1 MPRKGAVKKA
11 SGRAPD
17 RPPGRVP
24 KRAMVLAAGL
34 GTRLRP
40 LTNKLP
46 KPLVQVGGRTLLDRT
61 IDRLVDAGVGRV
73 VVNVH
78 HRGHLIERHLGRRR
92 SPEIR
97 FSPEDELLGSGG
109 GVARA
114 LPLLGADAFF
124 VANADVLWLNGV
136 GDALGRLAGT
146 WDGGR
151 MDGLLLIHFTV
162 DAYGYDGMGDFCIDP
177 QGVITRRPER
187 EVSPYMFTGVQI
199 LHERLFK
206 DRPDGPFSLNVLYD
220 RAIAKGRLYGIVH
233 DGEWFHVGTPEALA
247 QADAYV
253 HARFAGNK
261 RR

>member
-1 MPRKGAVKKA
+1 MPRKGAVKKP
-11 SGRAPD
+11 S
-17 RPPGRVP
+17 GRVP
-24 KRAMVLAAGL
+24 NRAMVLAAGL

-40 LTNKLP
+40 LTNNLP
-46 KPLVQVGGRTLLDRT
+46 KPMVQVGGRTLLDRT
-61 IDRLVDAGVGRV
+61 IDRLEDAGVERV

-78 HRGHLIERHLGRRR
+78 HLGHLIEQHLGRRR

-97 FSPEDELLGSGG
+97 FSPEDDLMGSGG
-109 GVARA
+109 GVAKA
-114 LPLLGADAFF
+114 LPLLGPDPFF
-124 VANADVLWLNGV
+124 VTNADVLWLNGV
-136 GDALGRLAGT
+136 RDALGRLAGM
-146 WDGGR
+146 WDDGR

-177 QGVITRRPER
+177 EGVITRRPER

-220 RAIAKGRLYGIVH
+220 RAIAKGRLYGVVH

-247 QADAYV
+247 LADAYV
-253 HARFAGNK
+253 RARFAGNK

>member
-1 MPRKGAVKKA
+1 MSRKGAVKKA
-11 SGRAPD
+11 PGRAPD

-40 LTNKLP
+40 LTNNLP
-46 KPLVQVGGRTLLDRT
+46 KPMVQVGERTLLDRT
-61 IDRLVDAGVGRV
+61 IDRIEDAGVERV

-78 HRGHLIERHLGRRR
+78 HLGHLIERHLGRRR

-109 GVARA
+109 GVAKA
-114 LPLLGADAFF
+114 LPLLGPDAFF

-136 GDALGRLAGT
+136 RDALGRLAGM
-146 WDGGR
+146 WDGRR
-151 MDGLLLIHFTV
+151 MDGLLLVHFTV
-162 DAYGYDGMGDFCIDP
+162 DAYGYDGMGDFCVDS

-199 LHERLFK
+199 LHGRLFK
-206 DRPDGPFSLNVLYD
+206 DRPDGPFSLNMLYD

-233 DGEWFHVGTPEALA
+233 DGEWFHVGTPEALGEVEDA
-247 QADAYV
+247 LHHRSLGADQ
-253 HARFAGNK
+253 R
-261 RR
+261 